1 MIPGQRIVSRQ
12 FGIVTN
18 DNLTDELAEKVIAAG
33 LGQFIIINNL
43 EVVDTTDT
51 NFNYPLA
58 DSSKVTKKKKK
69 INKTTDNEPEQ

>member
-18 DNLTDELAEKVIAAG
+18 DNLTDELAEKLIASGIGGCITKINTEVIDEK
-33 LGQFIIINNL
+33 I
-43 EVVDTTDT
+43 D
-51 NFNYPLA
+51 YPLA

-69 INKTTDNEPEQ
+69 TNNTTDNEPEQ